1 MFELEKPRLGY
12 KDGKAIAR
20 IIIKRSE
27 DPDGICDPR
36 RNPDKETTGI
46 ICFWTHG
53 FESLSDDQTP
63 HYSDGKHLFAT
74 LLETLSE
81 QDPGNK
87 AMRQALESDNISLMY
102 QALQSNENVAIL
114 LLYAR
119 GHADGRRSIGLTYD
133 PEFADGAIYITKD
146 RDPDAYYYNDNR
158 WKSATE
164 EVLFKTEINE
174 YDLFLRKML
183 FDFNIDLWTGTGDA
197 AAHLEDGDGFDSTN
211 GFFIGYEMLDIYDPH
226 EVYIMHKQLDE
237 IATHLYSK

>member
-1 MFELEKPRLGY
+1 MFELEKPWLVY

-20 IIIKRSE
+20 IIMKRSE

-53 FESLSDDQTP
+53 FESLNDDQTP
-63 HYSDGKHLFAT
+63 HYSDGKHLFAALLKT
-74 LLETLSE
+74 LLA

-114 LLYAR
+114 LLYAQD
-119 GHADGRRSIGLTYD
+119 HKDGRRSIGLTYD

-146 RDPDAYYYNDNR
+146 RDPDTDYRNNNR

-164 EVLFKTEINE
+164 EICFKAEINE
-174 YDLFLRKML
+174 YDLFLRKMV

-197 AAHLEDGDGFDSTN
+197 AAHLEDGDGFDREN
-211 GFFIGYEMLDIYDPH
+211 GYGIAYEMFDMYDPYEAH
-226 EVYIMHKQLDE
+226 IMHKELDE
-237 IATHLYSK
+237 IVAHLYNK